1 MSRARVDQIVNQL
14 GTGSVE
20 FPEGLQVSAG
30 KTLRIG
36 GPVEAYGGTTGTA
49 GQILKAGN
57 NSELIW
63 GDSDSVTLAAGDGP
77 NANQKVINLTQSG
90 VAGQQQI
97 VFRAGSN
104 VTLTRSVNEII
115 IDSAFV
121 NDNTVTRLQAS
132 GGTLVSGDIVFTGVD
147 ATTVAQT
154 GQTIQIGSTDTT
166 YTAGTG
172 ITLTDLQFSI
182 AQEIETTSTPTFAA
196 LTLTGNIGAVD
207 GTFSGNVSGTWTGGT
222 IPIDKGGTGNTT
234 ASAAFLGLAPSVGAH
249 TNRFLKTDGSNIFW
263 SDLPATGGFTPK
275 TYDLTGEPGGSTNTA
290 KIRLTDNDGITDD
303 ITLVGQNDITITRS
317 GNTINFGSSF
327 QDTTYDLAAADG
339 NDSYSEKIQLV
350 GVDGSED
357 SVTIAVDSS
366 SSLTIARSGN
376 TITLGGGGGGNG
388 GGGTDTDSTYDLD
401 TQTTSGGAS
410 IRLIPGGDALGDPV
424 KEAKI
429 IGGANATVTR
439 ETNGNI
445 TIAATDTDTDTITR
459 LRITGPGTTGGAY
472 ASGDI
477 SLQAS
482 GSVSMVQSGN
492 IIAITAD
499 NSNSYVDN
507 AYYNAITGGLT
518 IERTDSLQDI
528 NIPVSNLQAYLDTRY
543 VTSGGLADAK
553 ITSANWSA
561 GSGNL
566 TLTPNDGTGSIV
578 VNLDGRYITSAGD
591 NNYVTSGSFPLATS
605 NPPGYH
611 ISRPILRLS
620 RNDNIDIDIE
630 TEAFL
635 DYLDT
640 QYAPIT
646 ASDTRVDNFSF
657 TDGELM
663 LSVSNGDSYQYD
675 LDDRYVTHQDY
686 PQSATFNTSNGVLSI
701 LMSLEGS
708 DGTQNPDITVDLDGR
723 YKLDTAQD
731 VAITSLQWD
740 SGAGNIKAFKS
751 DSTQTPNCNLD
762 GRYIDDVFFTAGTF
776 TFQRT
781 GGTDKTVS
789 LPAGRIDIPTGT
801 VMIFAQASAPVGWSK
816 NTGHNNK
823 ALRVVSGSGGGSGG
837 NRAFTVAF
845 ADAQSTGGSIDSS
858 GLTVSGNVISS
869 FDNTSGN
876 LALDLSIDG
885 EPSHNWG
892 SPGNASVSM
901 GISGSPNVS
910 MGNISINA
918 GNLVANAGN
927 LYARSHSIS
936 NSEMPWH
943 GHNYIE
949 GRYQRRGNSTDDG
962 RANVISYQA
971 MVSTAGSGGGLGH
984 GHYLDGYGNV
994 SGTAGITGSM
1004 DAGAGDLS
1012 ATGNMTLQGNH
1023 MPGLSLNKGNLTLSG
1038 NGISDNRA
1046 ITSTFTPDSVGGS
1059 VDFTAGN
1066 IDLAVQYV
1074 DVIICTRT

>member
-30 KTLRIG
+30 KTLSIG
-36 GPVEAYGGTTGTA
+36 GPVEAYGGSTGTA
-49 GQILKAGN
+49 GQVLKAGN
-57 NSELIW
+57 NSELVW
-63 GDSDSVTLAAGDGP
+63 SDGDLVTLAAGDGP

-97 VFRAGSN
+97 AFRAGSN

-115 IDSAFV
+115 IDSSFV

-132 GGTLVSGDIVFTGVD
+132 GGTLVSGDVIFTGVD

-234 ASAAFLGLAPSVGAH
+234 ASAAFLGLAPAVGSQ
-249 TNRFLKTDGSNIFW
+249 TNRFLKTDGSSIFW
-263 SDLPATGGFTPK
+263 SDLPASGGFTPK
-275 TYDLTGEPGGSTNTA
+275 TYDLTGEAGGSSNTA

-327 QDTTYDLAAADG
+327 QDTTYDLVAANG

-357 SVTIAVDSS
+357 SVTIAVDPS
-366 SSLTIARSGN
+366 SSLTITRADN
-376 TITLGGGGGGNG
+376 KITLGGGGSGG

-445 TIAATDTDTDTITR
+445 TIAATDTDNDTITR

-477 SLQAS
+477 SFQAS
-482 GSVSMVQSGN
+482 GSTTMVQSGN
-492 IIAITAD
+492 IIAISSD

-507 AYYNAITGGLT
+507 AYYSAITGGLT

-528 NIPVSNLQAYLDTRY
+528 NVPVSNLQAYLDTRY

-553 ITSANWSA
+553 ITSANWNA

-566 TLTPNDGTGSIV
+566 TLTPNDGTGSII
-578 VNLDGRYITSAGD
+578 VNLDGRYITSQGD
-591 NNYVTSGSFPLATS
+591 NNYVSSGSFPLATS

-611 ISRPILRLS
+611 ISRPILRLG
-620 RNDNIDIDIE
+620 RNDNINVDIE
-630 TEAFL
+630 TEAL
-635 DYLDT
+635 YDYLDT
-640 QYAPIT
+640 LYAPIT

-675 LDDRYVTHQDY
+675 LDARYVTHQDY
-686 PQSATFNTSNGVLSI
+686 PQSATFNTTDGVLTVI
-701 LMSLEGS
+701 MGVEGS
-708 DGTQNPDITVDLDGR
+708 DGTQQPPITVDLDGR

-776 TFQRT
+776 TFQRN
-781 GGTDKTVS
+781 GGTDKTIS
-789 LPAGRIDIPTGT
+789 LPAGRVDIPTGT

-816 NTGHNNK
+816 LTSHNNK
-823 ALRVVSGSGGGSGG
+823 ALRVVSGSGGGVGG
-837 NRAFTVAF
+837 NRGFTTAF
-845 ADAQSTGGSIDSS
+845 ADAQSTGGSVDSS
-858 GLTVSGNVISS
+858 GLTVSGNVTSS

-876 LALDLSIDG
+876 LALSMNLTG
-885 EPSHNWG
+885 EPSHTWG

-918 GNLVANAGN
+918 GNLKAYPGN
-927 LYARSHSIS
+927 LYARSHAIS
-936 NSEMPWH
+936 TAQMPYH
-943 GHNYIE
+943 GHSYME
-949 GRYQRRGNSTDDG
+949 GRHERRGNATDDG
-962 RANVISYQA
+962 RAHVLSYHA
-971 MVSTAGSGGGLGH
+971 MVTTAGTGSTSGH
-984 GHYLDGYGNV
+984 GHYIDGTGNI
-994 SGTAGITGSM
+994 SGTAGISGSM
-1004 DAGAGDLS
+1004 DAGAGSLA

-1023 MPGLSLNKGNLTLSG
+1023 MPGLSLNKGNISVAG
-1038 NGISDNRA
+1038 SNISDNRA
-1046 ITSTFTPDSVGGS
+1046 ITSTFTPDAVGGG
-1059 VDFTAGN
+1059 VTFTAGT

-1074 DVIICTRT
+1074 DVIICERT

>member
-30 KTLRIG
+30 KALRIG

-57 NSELIW
+57 NSELVW

-104 VTLTRSVNEII
+104 VTLTRSVDEII

-172 ITLTDLQFSI
+172 ITLSDLQFSI

-234 ASAAFLGLAPSVGAH
+234 ASSAFLGLAPSVGAH

-263 SDLPATGGFTPK
+263 SDLPASGGFTPK
-275 TYDLTGEPGGSTNTA
+275 TYDLTGEAGGSTNTA

-327 QDTTYDLAAADG
+327 TDNNDNDYVDTATLTGTNLVIGRTGALADLT
-339 NDSYSEKIQLV
+339 
-350 GVDGSED
+350 VDL
-357 SVTIAVDSS
+357 SS
-366 SSLTIARSGN
+366 
-376 TITLGGGGGGNG
+376 LGGGGGGS
-388 GGGTDTDSTYDLD
+388 DTDSTYDLD

-429 IGGANATVTR
+429 IAGANATVTR

-477 SLQAS
+477 SFQAS
-482 GSVSMVQSGN
+482 GSTTMVQSGN
-492 IIAITAD
+492 IIAISSD

-507 AYYNAITGGLT
+507 AYYNAISGALT

-528 NIPVSNLQAYLDTRY
+528 NVPVSNLQAYLDTRY

-561 GSGNL
+561 NSGNL

-611 ISRPILRLS
+611 ISRPILRLG
-620 RNDNIDIDIE
+620 RNDNINVDIE
-630 TEAFL
+630 TESL
-635 DYLDT
+635 YDYLDT
-640 QYAPIT
+640 LYAPIT

-657 TDGELM
+657 TNGELM

-686 PQSATFNTSNGVLSI
+686 PQSATFNTSSGVLSI
-701 LMSLEGS
+701 LMSIEGS

-762 GRYIDDVFFTAGTF
+762 GRYIDDVFFTSGTF

-801 VMIFAQASAPVGWSK
+801 VMLFAQGSAPVGWVK

-823 ALRVVSGSGGGSGG
+823 ALRVVSGGGGGSGG
-837 NRAFTVAF
+837 NRAFTTAF
-845 ADAQSTGGSIDSS
+845 ADAQSTGGSVDSS
-858 GLTVSGNVISS
+858 GLTVSGNVLSS
-869 FDNTSGN
+869 FNNTSGN
-876 LALDLSIDG
+876 LALDLAING
-885 EPSHNWG
+885 EPSKTWG

-918 GNLVANAGN
+918 GNFVANAGN
-927 LYARSHSIS
+927 LYARSHAIS
-936 NSEMPWH
+936 NAQMPWH

-949 GRYQRRGNSTDDG
+949 GRYQRRGNATDDG
-962 RANVISYQA
+962 RANVISTQV
-971 MVSTAGSGGGLGH
+971 MVSTAGSGGGSGH

-994 SGTAGITGSM
+994 SGTAGISGSM

-1023 MPGLSLNKGNLTLSG
+1023 MPGLSLGKGNLTLTG
-1038 NGISDNRA
+1038 AGVTDNRA
-1046 ITSTFTPDSVGGS
+1046 ITSTFTPDAVGGS
-1059 VDFTAGN
+1059 VGFTAGT

>member
-36 GPVEAYGGTTGTA
+36 GPVEAYGGSTGTA
-49 GQILKAGN
+49 GQVLKAGN
-57 NSELIW
+57 NSELVW
-63 GDSDSVTLAAGDGP
+63 SDGDLVTLAAGDGP
-77 NANQKVINLTQSG
+77 TANQKVINLTQSG

-97 VFRAGSN
+97 AFRAGSN

-115 IDSAFV
+115 IDSSFV

-196 LTLTGNIGAVD
+196 LTLTGNIGAVN
-207 GTFSGNVSGTWTGGT
+207 GNFSGDVSGTWAGGT

-249 TNRFLKTDGSNIFW
+249 TNRFLKTDGSSIFW

-275 TYDLTGEPGGSTNTA
+275 TYDLTGEAGGSANTA

-303 ITLVGQNDITITRS
+303 ITLVGQDDITITRS

-327 QDTTYDLAAADG
+327 TDN
-339 NDSYSEKIQLV
+339 NDNDY
-350 GVDGSED
+350 
-357 SVTIAVDSS
+357 VDSAT
-366 SSLTIARSGN
+366 LTGTNLVIGRTGALADITVDLS
-376 TITLGGGGGGNG
+376 TLGGGGGGG
-388 GGGTDTDSTYDLD
+388 DTDSTYDLD

-410 IRLIPGGDALGDPV
+410 IRLIPGGDAVGDPV

-445 TIAATDTDTDTITR
+445 TIAATDTDNDTITR
-459 LRITGPGTTGGAY
+459 LKITGPGTTGGAF

-477 SLQAS
+477 SFQAS

-492 IIAITAD
+492 IIAISSD

-553 ITSANWSA
+553 ITSANFSA
-561 GSGNL
+561 NSGNL

-578 VNLDGRYITSAGD
+578 VNLDGRYITSTGD
-591 NNYVTSGSFPLATS
+591 NNYVTSGAWPAAST
-605 NPPGYH
+605 NPPGFH

-620 RNDNIDIDIE
+620 RNDNVNVDIE
-630 TEAFL
+630 TEAL
-635 DYLDT
+635 YDYLDGL
-640 QYAPIT
+640 YAPIT
-646 ASDTRVDNFSF
+646 SSDTRVDSFTF
-657 TDGELM
+657 TDGSLY
-663 LSVSNGDSYQYD
+663 LSVSNGDEYTYD
-675 LDDRYVTHQDY
+675 LDARYVTHQDY
-686 PQSATFNTSNGVLSI
+686 INSANFNTTNGVLTLTSAV
-701 LMSLEGS
+701 EGS
-708 DGTQNPDITVDLDGR
+708 DGTQQPDVTVDLDGR
-723 YKLDTAQD
+723 YKLATAADTS
-731 VAITSLQWD
+731 ITSLQWD
-740 SGAGNIKAFKS
+740 ASAGNVKAVKS
-751 DSTQTPNCNLD
+751 DGTQTPNCNID
-762 GRYIDDVFFTAGTF
+762 GRYVDQVFFSGGQF
-776 TFQRT
+776 TFQRN
-781 GGTDKTVS
+781 GGTDTTVN
-789 LPAGRIDIPTGT
+789 LPAGRVDIPAGT
-801 VMIFAQASAPVGWSK
+801 SMLFAQASAPLGWTKS
-816 NTGHNNK
+816 TSHNNK

-837 NRAFTVAF
+837 SSAFTTCFSNAR
-845 ADAQSTGGSIDSS
+845 STGGSVDSS
-858 GLTVSGNVISS
+858 GLSVSGNVSSS
-869 FDNTSGN
+869 FGSGN
-876 LALDLSIDG
+876 INLSNLNLTG
-885 EPSHNWG
+885 NPQATWG
-892 SPGNASVSM
+892 SGGSITAS
-901 GISGSPNVS
+901 GLTINGTPYVS
-910 MGNISINA
+910 MGNVSFNA
-918 GNLVANAGN
+918 GNLKAYPGN
-927 LYARSHSIS
+927 MYARSHAIS
-936 NSEMPWH
+936 NSQMPWH

-949 GRYQRRGNSTDDG
+949 GRYQRRGNATDDG
-962 RANVISYQA
+962 RANVISTQV
-971 MVSTAGSGGGLGH
+971 MVSTAGSGGGSGH
-984 GHYLDGYGNV
+984 GHYLDGVGNV
-994 SGTAGITGSM
+994 SGSPGYSGSV
-1004 DAGAGDLS
+1004 DSGK
-1012 ATGNMTLQGNH
+1012 GNLGVSGSFNINGSQ
-1023 MPGLSLNKGNLTLSG
+1023 MPGLTVARGDMDVSG
-1038 NGISDNRA
+1038 DISDNRS
-1046 ITSTFTPDSVGGS
+1046 ITSTFTGDAISGAVT
-1059 VDFTAGN
+1059 FTAGT
-1066 IDLAVQYV
+1066 IDLSVQYV

>member
-36 GPVEAYGGTTGTA
+36 GPVEAYGGSTGTA
-49 GQILKAGN
+49 GQVLKAGN
-57 NSELIW
+57 NSELVW
-63 GDSDSVTLAAGDGP
+63 SDGDLVTLAAGDGP
-77 NANQKVINLTQSG
+77 TANQKVINLTQSG

-97 VFRAGSN
+97 AFRAGSN

-115 IDSAFV
+115 IDSSFV

-196 LTLTGNIGAVD
+196 LTLTGNIGAVN
-207 GTFSGNVSGTWTGGT
+207 GNFSGDVSGTWAGGT

-249 TNRFLKTDGSNIFW
+249 TNRFLKTDGSSIFW

-275 TYDLTGEPGGSTNTA
+275 TYDLTGEAGGSANTA

-303 ITLVGQNDITITRS
+303 ITLVGQDDITITRS

-327 QDTTYDLAAADG
+327 TDN
-339 NDSYSEKIQLV
+339 NDNDY
-350 GVDGSED
+350 
-357 SVTIAVDSS
+357 VDSAT
-366 SSLTIARSGN
+366 LTGTNLVIGRTGALADITVDLS
-376 TITLGGGGGGNG
+376 TLGGGGGGG
-388 GGGTDTDSTYDLD
+388 DTDSTYDLD

-410 IRLIPGGDALGDPV
+410 IRLIPGGDAVGDPV

-445 TIAATDTDTDTITR
+445 TIAATDTDNDTITR
-459 LRITGPGTTGGAY
+459 LKITGPGTTGGAF

-477 SLQAS
+477 SFQAS

-492 IIAITAD
+492 IIAISSD

-553 ITSANWSA
+553 ITSANFSA
-561 GSGNL
+561 NSGNL

-578 VNLDGRYITSAGD
+578 VNLDGRYITSTGD
-591 NNYVTSGSFPLATS
+591 NNYVTSGAWPAAST
-605 NPPGYH
+605 NPPGFH

-620 RNDNIDIDIE
+620 RNDNVNVDIE
-630 TEAFL
+630 TEAL
-635 DYLDT
+635 YDYLDGL
-640 QYAPIT
+640 YAPIT
-646 ASDTRVDNFSF
+646 SSDTRVDSFTF
-657 TDGELM
+657 TDGSLY
-663 LSVSNGDSYQYD
+663 LSVSNGDEYTYD
-675 LDDRYVTHQDY
+675 LDARYVTHQDY
-686 PQSATFNTSNGVLSI
+686 INSANFNTTNGVLTLTSAV
-701 LMSLEGS
+701 EGS
-708 DGTQNPDITVDLDGR
+708 DGTQQPDVTVDLDGR
-723 YKLDTAQD
+723 YKLATAADTS
-731 VAITSLQWD
+731 ITSLQWD
-740 SGAGNIKAFKS
+740 ASAGNVKAVKS
-751 DSTQTPNCNLD
+751 DGTQTPNCNID
-762 GRYIDDVFFTAGTF
+762 GRYVDQVFFSGGQF
-776 TFQRT
+776 TFQRN
-781 GGTDKTVS
+781 GGTDTTVN
-789 LPAGRIDIPTGT
+789 LPAGRVDIPAGT
-801 VMIFAQASAPVGWSK
+801 SMLFAQASAPLGWTKS
-816 NTGHNNK
+816 TSHNNK

-837 NRAFTVAF
+837 SSAFTTCFSNAR
-845 ADAQSTGGSIDSS
+845 STGGSVDSS
-858 GLTVSGNVISS
+858 GLSVSGNV
-869 FDNTSGN
+869 TSNFGSGSINLSNLNLTGN
-876 LALDLSIDG
+876 PQAT
-885 EPSHNWG
+885 WG
-892 SPGNASVSM
+892 SGGSITAS
-901 GISGSPNVS
+901 GLTINGTPYVS
-910 MGNISINA
+910 MGNVSFNA
-918 GNLVANAGN
+918 GNLKAYPGN
-927 LYARSHSIS
+927 MYARSHAIS
-936 NSEMPWH
+936 NSQMPWH

-949 GRYQRRGNSTDDG
+949 GRYQRRGNATDDG
-962 RANVISYQA
+962 RANVISTQV
-971 MVSTAGSGGGLGH
+971 MVSTAGSGGGSGH
-984 GHYLDGYGNV
+984 GHYLDGVGNV
-994 SGTAGITGSM
+994 SGSPGYSGSV
-1004 DAGAGDLS
+1004 DSGK
-1012 ATGNMTLQGNH
+1012 GNLGVSGSFNINGSQ
-1023 MPGLSLNKGNLTLSG
+1023 MPGLTVARGDMDVSG
-1038 NGISDNRA
+1038 DISDNRS
-1046 ITSTFTPDSVGGS
+1046 ITSTFTGDAISGAVT
-1059 VDFTAGN
+1059 FTAGT
-1066 IDLAVQYV
+1066 IDLSVQYV

>member
-30 KTLRIG
+30 KTLKIG

-90 VAGQQQI
+90 AGQQQV

-115 IDSAFV
+115 IDTSYV
-121 NDNTVTRLQAS
+121 NDDTVTRLQAS

-172 ITLTDLQFSI
+172 ITLSDLQFSI

-234 ASAAFLGLAPSVGAH
+234 ASSAFLGLAPAVGSQ
-249 TNRFLKTDGSNIFW
+249 TNRFLKTDGSSIFW

-275 TYDLTGEPGGSTNTA
+275 TYDLTGEAGGSTNTA

-317 GNTINFGSSF
+317 GNTISFGSSF
-327 QDTTYDLAAADG
+327 TDANDNDYVDTATLTGTNLVIGRTGALADITVDL
-339 NDSYSEKIQLV
+339 S
-350 GVDGSED
+350 
-357 SVTIAVDSS
+357 
-366 SSLTIARSGN
+366 
-376 TITLGGGGGGNG
+376 TLGGGGGGG
-388 GGGTDTDSTYDLD
+388 DTDSTYDLD

-459 LRITGPGTTGGAY
+459 LKITGPGTTGGAF

-477 SLQAS
+477 SFQAS
-482 GSVSMVQSGN
+482 GSTTMVQSGN
-492 IIAITAD
+492 IIAISSD

-528 NIPVSNLQAYLDTRY
+528 NVPVSNLQAYLDTRY
-543 VTSGGLADAK
+543 ITSGGLADAK
-553 ITSANWSA
+553 ITSASFSA

-566 TLTPNDGTGSIV
+566 TLTPNDGTGSII
-578 VNLDGRYITSAGD
+578 VNLDGRYVTSTGD
-591 NNYVTSGSFPLATS
+591 NNYITNGSLPGASS
-605 NPPGYH
+605 NPPGFH
-611 ISRPILRLS
+611 VSRPILRLG
-620 RNDNIDIDIE
+620 RNDGVNVDIE
-630 TEAFL
+630 TEPL
-635 DYLDT
+635 YDYLDGL
-640 QYAPIT
+640 YAPIT
-646 ASDTRVDNFSF
+646 AGDTRVDSFTF
-657 TDGELM
+657 TDGDLY
-663 LSVSNGDSYQYD
+663 LSVSNGDTYSYD
-675 LDDRYVTHQDY
+675 LDARYVTHQDY
-686 PQSATFNTSNGVLSI
+686 INSATFNTTDGVLTLTSVV
-701 LMSLEGS
+701 EGS
-708 DGTQNPDITVDLDGR
+708 DGTQQPDVTVDLDGR
-723 YKLDTAQD
+723 YKLATASDTS
-731 VAITSLQWD
+731 ITSLQWD
-740 SGAGNIKAFKS
+740 ASAGNVKAVKS
-751 DSTQTPNCNLD
+751 DGTQTPNCNID
-762 GRYIDDVFFTAGTF
+762 GRYVDQVFFSGGQF
-776 TFQRT
+776 TFQRN
-781 GGTDKTVS
+781 GGTDTTVN
-789 LPAGRIDIPTGT
+789 LPAGRVDVPTGSA
-801 VMIFAQASAPVGWSK
+801 MLFAQSSAPLGWTKS
-816 NTGHNNK
+816 TSHNNK

-837 NRAFTVAF
+837 SSGFTTCFANNRA
-845 ADAQSTGGSIDSS
+845 TGGSVDSS
-858 GLTVSGNVISS
+858 GLTVSGNVASNWGSGSISLS
-869 FDNTSGN
+869 N
-876 LALDLSIDG
+876 LALSG
-885 EPSHNWG
+885 NPTPTWG
-892 SPGNASVSM
+892 SGGSITAS
-901 GISGSPNVS
+901 GLNINGSPYVS
-910 MGNISINA
+910 MGNVSFNS

-927 LYARSHSIS
+927 LYARSTSIS
-936 NSEMPWH
+936 TAQMPYH
-943 GHNYIE
+943 GHSYME
-949 GRYQRRGNSTDDG
+949 GRHERRGNATDDG
-962 RANVISYQA
+962 RAHVLSYHA
-971 MVSTAGSGGGLGH
+971 MVTTAGTGSGSGH
-984 GHYLDGYGNV
+984 GHYIDGYGNV
-994 SGTAGITGSM
+994 SGSPGYSGSV
-1004 DAGAGDLS
+1004 DSGR
-1012 ATGNMTLQGNH
+1012 GNLGVSGNFNINGSQ
-1023 MPGLSLNKGNLTLSG
+1023 MPGLSVSRGDMDV
-1038 NGISDNRA
+1038 NGTIADNRS
-1046 ITSTFTPDSVGGS
+1046 ITSTFTGDAISGG
-1059 VDFTAGN
+1059 VTFTAGT
-1066 IDLAVQYV
+1066 IDLSVSYV
-1074 DVIICTRT
+1074 DVIICVRT

>member
-20 FPEGLQVSAG
+20 FPEGLTVSAG

-90 VAGQQQI
+90 VGGQQQI

-115 IDSAFV
+115 IDSSFV

-182 AQEIETTSTPTFAA
+182 AQEIATTSTPTFAA
-196 LTLTGNIGAVD
+196 LTLTGNIGAVN
-207 GTFSGNVSGTWTGGT
+207 GNFSGDVTGTWAGGT

-234 ASAAFLGLAPSVGAH
+234 ASAAFLGLAPAVGSQ
-249 TNRFLKTDGSNIFW
+249 TNRFLKTDGSSIFW
-263 SDLPATGGFTPK
+263 SDLPASGGFTPK
-275 TYDLTGEPGGSTNTA
+275 TYDLTGEAGGSTNTA

-303 ITLVGQNDITITRS
+303 VTIVGQNDITITRS

-339 NDSYSEKIQLV
+339 NDSYSEKIQLL

-376 TITLGGGGGGNG
+376 TITLGGGGSGG

-439 ETNGNI
+439 ESNGNI

-477 SLQAS
+477 SFQAS
-482 GSVSMVQSGN
+482 GSTTMVQSGN
-492 IIAITAD
+492 IIAISSD

-507 AYYNAITGGLT
+507 AYYSAITGGLT

-566 TLTPNDGTGSIV
+566 TLTPNDGTGSII
-578 VNLDGRYITSAGD
+578 VNLDGRYITSQGD
-591 NNYVTSGSFPLATS
+591 NNYVSSGSWPLATS

-611 ISRPILRLS
+611 ISRPILRLG
-620 RNDNIDIDIE
+620 RNDNINVDIE
-630 TEAFL
+630 TEAL
-635 DYLDT
+635 YDYLDT
-640 QYAPIT
+640 LYAPIT

-663 LSVSNGDSYQYD
+663 LSVSNGDSYTYD
-675 LDDRYVTHQDY
+675 LDDRYIRHQDY
-686 PQSATFNTSNGVLSI
+686 AQSATFNTSDGVLTI
-701 LMSLEGS
+701 IRGVEGS
-708 DGTQNPDITVDLDGR
+708 NGTQKTPITVDLDGR

-776 TFQRT
+776 TFQRN
-781 GGTDKTVS
+781 GGTDKTIS
-789 LPAGRIDIPTGT
+789 LPAGRVDIPTGT
-801 VMIFAQASAPVGWSK
+801 AMLFAQASAPVGWVKS
-816 NTGHNNK
+816 TSHNNK
-823 ALRVVSGSGGGSGG
+823 ALRVVSGSGGGVGG
-837 NRAFTVAF
+837 NRAFTTAF

-858 GLTVSGNVISS
+858 TLGISGNVQSS

-876 LALDLSIDG
+876 LSMDLQLNGS
-885 EPSHNWG
+885 PTHTWG
-892 SPGNASVSM
+892 SGGSASVSM

-918 GNLVANAGN
+918 GNMKAYPGN
-927 LYARSHSIS
+927 LYARSHAIS
-936 NSEMPWH
+936 NSQMPWH

-962 RANVISYQA
+962 RANVIATQV
-971 MVSTAGSGGGLGH
+971 MVSTAGSGGGSGH
-984 GHYLDGYGNV
+984 GHYLDGTGNI
-994 SGTAGITGSM
+994 SGTAGISGSM
-1004 DAGAGDLS
+1004 DAGKGNLA
-1012 ATGNMTLQGNH
+1012 ATGNIDFSGNS
-1023 MPGLSLNKGNLTLSG
+1023 MPGLSLAKGNLSLAQS
-1038 NGISDNRA
+1038 NISDNRA
-1046 ITSTFTPDSVGGS
+1046 ITSTFTPNAMTGSVG
-1059 VDFTAGN
+1059 FTAGT